1 MTLYQ
6 RQNSVGMGYYVPRFA
21 YLLVFALLL
30 AGCKG
35 LQTSEERNA
44 RLDAQLVQNLY
55 RPHDEPPHLPEL
67 KADSPFDD
75 YLRFAILNQPQV
87 EAAYYDW
94 LGSIE
99 RITQQRSLP
108 DPRLTFEMYIQDTIR
123 SIMPGLMMDFPGP
136 GKLPARARLAAAE
149 SEPKYFAFE
158 SSVLQTAFNLK
169 KSFFKLHFLDE
180 RIRVD
185 HQTLE
190 LLAELEKLAR
200 AQNEVGKVTLQDV
213 LRAQIERD
221 RLKIEIANLEDSR
234 SSLLAQFKAAL
245 GLGADQPTP
254 PAPTRF
260 ESAPLDL
267 SLEDLL
273 KAAIER
279 NPRIKGMAADVR
291 RAEASLALAHKSRVP
306 DFTAGFEADVKPS
319 PIIWNPQFS
328 MTLPIWRDKIAAE
341 IAEAQ
346 AGKRAAQA
354 RLTSEQIGLAVD
366 FAEKSFM
373 YREATRTITLLQE
386 QLIPKQRQSLEV
398 ARSGYVAGQIDF
410 FNLTD
415 AEQTLLRFSLSEV
428 DAHEQRELA
437 LAELS
442 LMVLGIP
449 PPGAPFR
456 AAATEASSK
465 HEHSTNK

>member
-1 MTLYQ
+1 MTLFQ
-6 RQNSVGMGYYVPRFA
+6 RQNPVGKHS
-21 YLLVFALLL
+21 YLLVLALLL
-30 AGCKG
+30 ASCKG
-35 LQTSEERNA
+35 IQTNEEKKA
-44 RLDAQLVQNLY
+44 RSDAQSVSNLY
-55 RPHDEPPHLPEL
+55 RPHGQPPPLPKL
-67 KADSPFDD
+67 NADSPFDD

-108 DPRLTFEMYIQDTIR
+108 DPRLTFEMYIRDTIT
-123 SIMPGLMMDFPGP
+123 SLMPGLMMDFPGP

-149 SEPKYFAFE
+149 SEPKYFTFE
-158 SSVLQTAFNLK
+158 SSVLQTAFNFK
-169 KSFFKLHFLDE
+169 KSFFKLHFLEE
-180 RIRVD
+180 RIRVN
-185 HQTLE
+185 HQSLE

-213 LRAQIERD
+213 LRAQIERE
-221 RLKIEIANLEDSR
+221 RLKTEVANLEDSR
-234 SSLLAQFKAAL
+234 NSLLAQFKAAL
-245 GLGADQPTP
+245 GLRADQPTP
-254 PAPTRF
+254 SVPNHF
-260 ESAPLDL
+260 DSSPLDL
-267 SLEDLL
+267 SSEDLL
-273 KAAIER
+273 NAAIER

-346 AGKRAAQA
+346 ASKRAAQA
-354 RLTSEQIGLAVD
+354 RLSSEQIALALD

-373 YREATRTITLLQE
+373 YREATRTINLLQD
-386 QLIPKQRQSLEV
+386 QLLPKQRQSLEV

-415 AEQTLLRFSLSEV
+415 AEQTLLRFSLAEV

-449 PPGAPFR
+449 PPDAPFR
-456 AAATEASSK
+456 SAAVSAASAK
-465 HEHSTNK
+465 HEHSSNK

>member
-1 MTLYQ
+1 MTLFQ
-6 RQNSVGMGYYVPRFA
+6 RQKSVGRDSHLPQYS
-21 YLLVFALLL
+21 YLLAFALLL

-35 LQTSEERNA
+35 IPTKEEKQA
-44 RLDAQLVQNLY
+44 RSDAQSVSNLY
-55 RPHDEPPHLPEL
+55 RPHDEPPRLPEL
-67 KADSPFDD
+67 KTDSPFDD

-94 LGSIE
+94 LASIE

-108 DPRLTFEMYIQDTIR
+108 DPRLTFEMYIQDIIT

-149 SEPKYFAFE
+149 TEPKYFVFE
-158 SSVLQTAFNLK
+158 SSVLQAAFNLK
-169 KSFFKLHFLDE
+169 KSFFKLHFLEE
-180 RIRVD
+180 RIRVN
-185 HQTLE
+185 HHSLG

-221 RLKIEIANLEDSR
+221 RLKTEVANLEDSR
-234 SSLLAQFKAAL
+234 NSLLAQFKAAL
-245 GLGADQPTP
+245 GLRADQPTP
-254 PAPTRF
+254 PVPTRF
-260 ESAPLDL
+260 ESAPLNL
-267 SLEDLL
+267 SSEDLL

-279 NPRIKGMAADVR
+279 NPRIKGMAAEVR
-291 RAEASLALAHKSRVP
+291 RAEASIALARKSRVP
-306 DFTAGFEADVKPS
+306 DFAAGFEADVKPS

-346 AGKRAAQA
+346 AGKRATQA
-354 RLTSEQIGLAVD
+354 RLTSEEIALAVE

-373 YREATRTITLLQE
+373 YREAARSISLLQD

-398 ARSGYVAGQIDF
+398 ARSGYIAGQIDF

-449 PPGAPFR
+449 PPGPPFR
-456 AAATEASSK
+456 PFANEPIA
-465 HEHSTNK
+465 HQEHSSNK